1 MRSLWTGAALLLLGG
16 LAQADEASLP
26 PQPEPDSMAIGMG
39 VICNTSDQAEHYV
52 RLRAGG
58 AEITAAVSAVNE
70 AARDPKACGLA
81 AVAFQRDKTV
91 EAKSMQGKLVTIVRI
106 SVLSG
111 YNGREWLR
119 VPTMVQYAVME
130 AQDAQSIEI

>member
-1 MRSLWTGAALLLLGG
+1 LLLLGG
-16 LAQADEASLP
+16 IAQADEASLP
-26 PQPEPDSMAIGMG
+26 PQPEPDVMAIGMG

-58 AEITAAVSAVNE
+58 TDVIPAVIVVNE
-70 AARDPKACGLA
+70 QARDPKACGLA
-81 AVAFQRDKTV
+81 AVAFQRDKTI

-106 SVLSG
+106 SVLAG

-119 VPTMVQYAVME
+119 VPTIVQYAVME
-130 AQDAQSIEI
+130 AQDGLSI